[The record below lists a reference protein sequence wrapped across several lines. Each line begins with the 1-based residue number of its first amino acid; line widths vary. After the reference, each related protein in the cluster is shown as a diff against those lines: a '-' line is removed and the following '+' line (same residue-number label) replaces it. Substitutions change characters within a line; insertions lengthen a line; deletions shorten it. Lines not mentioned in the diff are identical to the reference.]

1 MSDPIVAPADQ
12 PAAITTA
19 TAKPSAM
26 WWITT
31 VAGIAIP
38 IMLALGP
45 ILPAPWNA
53 LFLQLASALGGA
65 LGVTHTGKI
74 LLA

>member
-12 PAAITTA
+12 PTTA
-19 TAKPSAM
+19 ATKPNMA
-26 WWITT
+26 WWLTT
-31 VAGIAIP
+31 LAGLAIP

-45 ILPAPWNA
+45 ILPAPWNV
-53 LFLQLASALGGA
+53 LFLQLASAIGGA